1 MVRLEK
7 WVYCDTNIPIEVG
20 DRVRFNYRLYATEG
34 RIYHICENGVK
45 VYVEPDSGFTI
56 PSTWSKHPNNK
67 RTFKTLIDLV
77 TFIERRSD
85 IDDRVRL
92 DLSLLGL

>member
-7 WVYCDTNIPIEVG
+7 RVYCDTNIPIEVG
-20 DRVRFNYRLYATEG
+20 DRVKFDYLFHATEG
-34 RIYHICENGVK
+34 RIYHICENETK

-56 PSTWSKHPNNK
+56 PSAWSKHPNNK
-67 RTFKTLIDLV
+67 RTFKTWIPFV
-77 TFIERRSD
+77 TFIERGSD
-85 IDDRVRL
+85 IDDRIRL